1 MSLNV
6 AYFIKLI
13 VTSISLV
20 VILLPLALFVGL
32 SRIYLGLHYP
42 FDVLAGGMLGIIC
55 GFISFYFIWT
65 F

>member
-42 FDVLAGGMLGIIC
+42 FDVLAGGMLGINC